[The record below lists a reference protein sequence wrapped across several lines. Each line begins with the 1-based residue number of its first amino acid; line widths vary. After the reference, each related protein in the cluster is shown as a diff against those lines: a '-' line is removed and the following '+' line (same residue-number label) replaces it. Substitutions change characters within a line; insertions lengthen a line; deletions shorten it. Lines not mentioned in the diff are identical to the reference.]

1 MAADI
6 LVILIIIFIAFYPK
20 FEDCCAC
27 FCDFILCKNCKIY
40 KEETINNNMRD
51 VNINNIENKIDVK
64 RNIYFSK
71 ENNNVITYKN
81 KNQFNSPKYSDN
93 NTEHNVTQDLNKA
106 IDSKSKI

>member
-1 MAADI
+1 
-6 LVILIIIFIAFYPK
+6 
-20 FEDCCAC
+20 
-27 FCDFILCKNCKIY
+27 
-40 KEETINNNMRD
+40 MRD

-93 NTEHNVTQDLNKA
+93 ISEHNVTQDLNKA